1 MNMSKS
7 KILKFAQAAALI
19 LVVAL
24 TFIFWPEL
32 KDMSVEDFLS
42 HTSANIWITAFIFI
56 IFYILKSFIIVIPV
70 LVLQIAVG
78 IIFPVPAALFINL
91 VGMLITLLISY
102 YLGRFT
108 GRAYVEKLINKYP
121 RASAVKDVPSR
132 NEFVFCFLTH
142 SMCLFPMNIIG
153 MLAGSLD
160 IDCMKYIC
168 GAFLGSFIRVVSV
181 TLIGTSA
188 MDPSS
193 PVFILSVTVT
203 LIVSA
208 VSFLMYYFRRRH
220 SGDSDN
226 KK

>member
-1 MNMSKS
+1 MSKS

-19 LVVAL
+19 LILAL
-24 TFIFWPEL
+24 TVIFWPKL
-32 KDMSVEDFLS
+32 KDMSVDDFLA
-42 HTSANIWITAFIFI
+42 HTSANIWVTALIFM

-78 IIFPVPAALFINL
+78 IIFPVPAALAVNL
-91 VGMLITLLISY
+91 LGMIVTLMISY

-108 GRAYVEKLINKYP
+108 GRAYVEKLIKKYP
-121 RASAVKDVPSR
+121 RASAIKDIPSR

-160 IDCMKYIC
+160 INRIKYLC

-181 TLIGTSA
+181 TIIGTSA

-193 PVFILSVTVT
+193 PEFILSVAVTV
-203 LIVSA
+203 LVSIA
-208 VSFLMYYFRRRH
+208 SFLMYRFRRRR
-220 SGDSDN
+220 SGEADN